1 MRFVA
6 IPHRDMP
13 AIFKPPKDNTSRISK
28 IDGWGSKDIKD
39 IPKKQKT
46 GLIKYNN
53 SISILK
59 RKKNYCD
66 YMMSYRATLP
76 CKTKG
81 QRPKEPREPP
91 HKLTMWD
98 TDWNLCWDGV
108 GFCRIRVYENG
119 TIKVKNDMIPVKET
133 SHVLDARLVYWRDD
147 FHLIYNRY
155 HKKGYFPNSNPELEN
170 CTNYSGES
178 LCITME
184 THPIKITNR
193 GVQSI
198 GEPRILCRDKHTR
211 FEKNWSLVIPIENKR
226 LIHYSFIP
234 EMKFLE
240 GDHSE
245 GTEEK
250 DTCKWRISP
259 KSDFF
264 MKLQTYYSSVL
275 PPVVANGIA
284 VTTPLIDFDK
294 NHWIGIGRIK
304 IDYKKLSLSNGNMKN
319 TKLGKFM
326 NLLSIVLGIPSVEPK
341 DWFKYS
347 KHIHETLIYFSFF
360 YTVNKNNLSIG
371 NFSPAYLPQCP
382 NVNYF
387 ASIAFPMSIQPFTTG
402 KFAIG
407 IGIADIDCGII
418 LLSKEELTKMM
429 IYSNQTRPQ
438 DFDYKIQ
445 NFVNP
450 LSHFD

>member
-1 MRFVA
+1 MRTFYK
-6 IPHRDMP
+6 M
-13 AIFKPPKDNTSRISK
+13 K
-28 IDGWGSKDIKD
+28 
-39 IPKKQKT
+39 
-46 GLIKYNN
+46 
-53 SISILK
+53 
-59 RKKNYCD
+59 
-66 YMMSYRATLP
+66 
-76 CKTKG
+76 
-81 QRPKEPREPP
+81 
-91 HKLTMWD
+91 
-98 TDWNLCWDGV
+98 
-108 GFCRIRVYENG
+108 
-119 TIKVKNDMIPVKET
+119 
-133 SHVLDARLVYWRDD
+133 
-147 FHLIYNRY
+147 
-155 HKKGYFPNSNPELEN
+155 
-170 CTNYSGES
+170 S
-178 LCITME
+178 L
-184 THPIKITNR
+184 
-193 GVQSI
+193 
-198 GEPRILCRDKHTR
+198 
-211 FEKNWSLVIPIENKR
+211 
-226 LIHYSFIP
+226 P